1 MASVETIEPT
11 TTAEKFDILLK
22 DYTAQLDAAK
32 TLVSRMKALQK
43 EVAKATKPSKR
54 RATKSISDDSDSDTP
69 RRPSALQKPV
79 KISDELCAFLGFEL
93 ATEHSRQ
100 EVTTTINKYI
110 KDNDLQDPSNR
121 RYIKL
126 DGSVPATELKRLL
139 RDPDQPLT
147 FFNIQRYLKPHYPPK
162 AGTVSKSAPAPVPEE
177 PKPEVVPDADV
188 VDETPKETKPA
199 PKRRVVRRTA

>member
-11 TTAEKFDILLK
+11 TTVEKFDLLLK

-43 EVAKATKPSKR
+43 EVAKATKPTKR
-54 RATKSISDDSDSDTP
+54 RATKSVSDDSDSDTP

-93 ATEHSRQ
+93 GTEHSRQ

-126 DGSVPATELKRLL
+126 DGSMPATELKKLL

-147 FFNIQRYLKPHYPPK
+147 FFNIQRYLKPHYPQK
-162 AGTVSKSAPAPVPEE
+162 AGAETKSAPVVEE
-177 PKPEVVPDADV
+177 PKPEVVPDAAV

>member
-11 TTAEKFDILLK
+11 TTVEKFDLLLK

-43 EVAKATKPSKR
+43 EVAKATKPTKR
-54 RATKSISDDSDSDTP
+54 RATKSVSDDSDSDTP

-93 ATEHSRQ
+93 GTEHSRQ

-110 KDNDLQDPSNR
+110 KDNELQDPSNR

-126 DGSVPATELKRLL
+126 DGSMPATELKKLL

-147 FFNIQRYLKPHYPPK
+147 FFNIQRYLKPHYPQK
-162 AGTVSKSAPAPVPEE
+162 AVSETKSAPVAEE
-177 PKPEVVPDADV
+177 PKPEVVPDAAV

>member
-11 TTAEKFDILLK
+11 TTVEKFDLLLK

-43 EVAKATKPSKR
+43 EVAKATKPTKR
-54 RATKSISDDSDSDTP
+54 RATKSVSDDSDSDTP

-93 ATEHSRQ
+93 GTEHSRQ

-110 KDNDLQDPSNR
+110 KDNELQDPSNR

-126 DGSVPATELKRLL
+126 DGSMPATELKRLL

-147 FFNIQRYLKPHYPPK
+147 FFNIQRYLKPHYPQK
-162 AGTVSKSAPAPVPEE
+162 AGAETKSAPVAEE
-177 PKPEVVPDADV
+177 PKPEVVPDAAV
-188 VDETPKETKPA
+188 VDETPKETKPV